1 MKKLLNDLKEKYI
14 DAIRRVGAFVNPIRD
29 QSEVVKKASNAL
41 SNALFYEH
49 DVCMKKMRE
58 ESDKLRE
65 LQAEKAAIVTSVKEA
80 AEEVVGQVRQL
91 INKSV
96 EVKAEDVNPAEVSL
110 LISGLYTDDQ
120 IRDLADKY
128 PDNNSMLRIISKYAD
143 QRDGLKELS
152 LKIDQRNGGSLMNS
166 LNRLIGVGNQAVTLA
181 GFYHKEGSVAED
193 QVRGYTEA
201 ADGLISDIVG
211 FMNVIQCQK

>member
-14 DAIRRVGAFVNPIRD
+14 DAIRRVGALVQPIHD
-29 QSEVVKKASNAL
+29 QGEAVKKASKAL
-41 SNALFYEH
+41 SN
-49 DVCMKKMRE
+49 CMYYDHAECMLTMHK
-58 ESDKLRE
+58 ESDRMSE
-65 LQAEKAAIVTSVKEA
+65 LQAEKNAIVTSVKEA

-96 EVKAEDVNPAEVSL
+96 EVKAEAVNPAEVC
-110 LISGLYTDDQ
+110 LILTGLYTDDQ
-120 IRDLADKY
+120 IRGLADKY
-128 PDNNSMLRIISKYAD
+128 SDNVSMLRVISKYAD

-166 LNRLIGVGNQAVTLA
+166 LNRLIGVGNQAVTKA
-181 GFYHKEGSVAED
+181 GIYRAEGSVAED
-193 QVRGYTEA
+193 QVRGYAEA